1 MTDPQQPSGWSDPTW
16 QQPTPPVSPVQPE
29 QPGYAVQP
37 TYQPPT
43 YETPTYQTPTY
54 QTPAYP
60 QTPYP
65 QADYTQPYAQ
75 SPYGA
80 VAYSG
85 PGTNSLAIAALI
97 CSLAGLVVG
106 ISAPVGAILGHMARK
121 QIRTSGEQ
129 GDGMALAGIIVGWS
143 LTGIFLCV
151 CGLWAV
157 AFSSIIANGTT
168 Q

>member
-1 MTDPQQPSGWSDPTW
+1 MTEPQQPSGWSDPTW

-37 TYQPPT
+37 TYQAPT
-43 YETPTYQTPTY
+43 
-54 QTPAYP
+54 
-60 QTPYP
+60 YP
-65 QADYTQPYAQ
+65 QASYPQGDYTQPYAQ
-75 SPYGA
+75 SPYGTA
-80 VAYSG
+80 AYAG
-85 PGTNSLAIAALI
+85 PGTNSLAIASLI
-97 CSLAGLVVG
+97 CSLAGLIVG

-157 AFSSIIANGTT
+157 AFSSLMATSVN

>member
-1 MTDPQQPSGWSDPTW
+1 MTEPQQPSGWSDPTW
-16 QQPTPPVSPVQPE
+16 QQPTPPVSPVQPD

-37 TYQPPT
+37 
-43 YETPTYQTPTY
+43 
-54 QTPAYP
+54 AYP
-60 QTPYP
+60 QPVYP

-75 SPYGA
+75 TPYGTPG
-80 VAYSG
+80 YGG
-85 PGTNSLAIAALI
+85 PGTNSLAIASLI

-106 ISAPVGAILGHMARK
+106 ISAPVGAILGHIARK

-129 GDGMALAGIIVGWS
+129 GEGMALAGIIVGWS

-157 AFSSIIANGTT
+157 AFSSFIASGTG